1 VILDGSSRTHS
12 WTARGERPPISAE
25 DQLARGPQADS
36 VTQLVEEFAAAWER
50 GERPAAEVFL
60 DRHPGLNS
68 QPEAAIRLIYID
80 VLARVQ
86 QPSPWPQSRES
97 PTLRFIAQTSYVRAV
112 CWIVACLADALHYAH
127 DRGLVHMDVKPSNI
141 LLTADGQPML
151 LDFHLAREPIP
162 KGTAPAEG
170 VGGTP
175 GYMSPEQAAVIK
187 AIDTGEPIPL

>member
-1 VILDGSSRTHS
+1 MG
-12 WTARGERPPISAE
+12 A
-25 DQLARGPQADS
+25 
-36 VTQLVEEFAAAWER
+36 

-151 LDFHLAREPIP
+151 LDFHLVREPIP

-175 GYMSPEQAAVIK
+175 GYMSPVQTAVIK